1 MKQNITTFKTCLLL
15 AGSLALAS
23 SCQDYEPFS
32 EQQVQDVAY
41 TREFTRQFGD
51 IDPNQDWD
59 LFGQLTRGIGPTT
72 RGAATQVTSRWT
84 SETVTFSPTEI
95 ATYKQVLPESET
107 AQRALAETNL
117 GQVTQNFTTTARTL
131 KLAPVYSV
139 SSSKGKDEIGIYWY
153 VQPGAASDVDQY
165 GDKVETLTVMVD
177 DGNGGVTARY
187 IQRVPIIR
195 SGPEHSSESFVN
207 HMRENSDGSVTSNIC
222 EVTIP
227 ASITSYGFYITNHS
241 YDGSTTPKTKYS
253 ESALNTKVPEYGDI
267 DVSWAAT
274 FNLKELGLSETD
286 DQQYLC
292 FEDWMNQNN
301 FDLNDVVFGIKDFD
315 PSTIIDHDA
324 ENEKAILVCEDLNN
338 YDFDFNDVVLGLNY
352 KEEAEYEWVPKPN
365 PEGEG
370 TYKER
375 ILVPG
380 SEKRSLTIT
389 PMAAG
394 GAFESTV
401 AFGLTTETTLGRI
414 HALMGE
420 DPVIESATGHNP
432 LNPIFNATDE
442 YKGDGTSTTF
452 EGDDLPAKGSDVGIG
467 EGFAYPTFL
476 SKLFAQGYFKIYC
489 TQGRSSGNVQARL
502 LTNKTQ
508 TETDTYYDDETNT
521 GFAQA
526 PQMMLLPYYFEWP
539 QENKWIQDAYTGFA
553 DWVSDASKTDWIKTG
568 QDKNLIVE
576 RGDFIEESTNP
587 TVDPGN
593 IKEEFNINVEQPK
606 KFKYNE
612 TTTYNNGVFVP
623 IGDDVLINEGATA
636 ELKVTFLYKP
646 ANTFYFDDADGNELF
661 KDQSGMNN
669 LYKSDGSLIT
679 TSVGTNYS
687 QFNETWFPWGQFTPI
702 TITYPMT
709 AEETSMAVNS
719 GGIWILCA
727 DDYAFK
733 IQEVALLTVTGVTDP
748 TTVHNLTVNPTSLTF
763 ASSEAEGQTITA
775 TCTTISNLS
784 AITFVSSDETVATVS
799 ANSNG
804 TVTVT
809 PVAEGTATITV
820 TAPAEGDYGKRT
832 RTVKVTVG
840 EESGGSSET
849 NLIITETGTLKYY
862 WQDTEYTITG
872 PASALAVDATL
883 SFEIEGNGHNHQA
896 DCYTADNQGGTQLI
910 NNGNSVKL
918 TQAMIDAISVSDGTF
933 TIYAITWGGETLKSA
948 TITP

>member
-1 MKQNITTFKTCLLL
+1 MKIKLSPLKVCLLL
-15 AGSLALAS
+15 AGSAALVS

-32 EQQVQDVAY
+32 EQRIQDVAY

-84 SETVTFSPTEI
+84 TETVTFTPDEI
-95 ATYKQVLPESET
+95 ATYKQVLPESNE
-107 AQRALAETNL
+107 APRALAETNL

-153 VQPGAASDVDQY
+153 VQPGAASDKDQY
-165 GDKVETLTVMVD
+165 GDNVETLTVMVD

-207 HMRENSDGSVTSNIC
+207 HMRENGDGSVTSNIC

-227 ASITSYGFYITNHS
+227 ASIASYGFYITNHD
-241 YDGSTTPKTKYS
+241 YDGSSTPRTKYS

-292 FEDWMNQNN
+292 FEDWMDKNN

-315 PSTIIDHDA
+315 PTTIIDHDA

-338 YDFDFNDVVLGLNY
+338 FDFDFNDVVLGLNY
-352 KEEAEYEWVPKPN
+352 KEEAEYEWRNSTAPD
-365 PEGEG
+365 GS
-370 TYKER
+370 TYMER
-375 ILVPG
+375 KLVPG

-401 AFGLTTETTLGRI
+401 AFGGTSETTLGRI

-420 DPVIESATGHNP
+420 NPVIESATGHNP
-432 LNPIFNATDE
+432 LNPIFNATAE
-442 YKGDGTSTTF
+442 YKGDGESTTF

-489 TQGRSSGNVQARL
+489 TQGKSSGNVQARL

-521 GFAQA
+521 SFAQA

-539 QENKWIQDAYTGFA
+539 QEEKWIQDAYTGFA
-553 DWVSDASKTDWIKTG
+553 DWVSDASKTDWIKTS
-568 QDKNLIVE
+568 QTKDLIVE

-606 KFKYNE
+606 KFEYDEN
-612 TTTYNNGVFVP
+612 TTYNNGVFVP

-661 KDQSGMNN
+661 KDQSGLNN
-669 LYKSDGSLIT
+669 LYRSDGSAIANPVRT
-679 TSVGTNYS
+679 DYS
-687 QFNETWFPWGQFTPI
+687 QFNQTWFPWDDFTPI
-702 TITYPMT
+702 TITYPIT
-709 AEETSMAVNS
+709 AEETSKAVNS
-719 GGIWILCA
+719 GGIWIFCA

-733 IQEVALLTVTGVTDP
+733 IEEVALLTVTGVTDP
-748 TTVHNLTVNPTSLTF
+748 TTVHDLTVNPTSLTF
-763 ASSEAEGQTITA
+763 ASSEAQGQTITA
-775 TCTTISNLS
+775 TCTTISALS

-832 RTVKVTVG
+832 RTIKVTVG
-840 EESGGSSET
+840 SESDLTIEQVNDVWGAHQYKISGNG
-849 NLIITETGTLKYY
+849 NLLVAGKTLKFEGMDLKNANLYAGIDGTTAICADKREY
-862 WQDTEYTITG
+862 ELTTEI
-872 PASALAVDATL
+872 
-883 SFEIEGNGHNHQA
+883 
-896 DCYTADNQGGTQLI
+896 I
-910 NNGNSVKL
+910 NK
-918 TQAMIDAISVSDGTF
+918 IPVSGGTF
-933 TIYAITWGGETLKSA
+933 TFYAVAWKEYSGGATITSA
-948 TITP
+948 TIK

>member
-1 MKQNITTFKTCLLL
+1 MTFT
-15 AGSLALAS
+15 
-23 SCQDYEPFS
+23 
-32 EQQVQDVAY
+32 
-41 TREFTRQFGD
+41 
-51 IDPNQDWD
+51 
-59 LFGQLTRGIGPTT
+59 
-72 RGAATQVTSRWT
+72 
-84 SETVTFSPTEI
+84 PTEI
-95 ATYKQVLPESET
+95 ATYKQVLPESDT
-107 AQRALAETNL
+107 APRALAETNL

-153 VQPGAASDVDQY
+153 VQPGAASDKDQY
-165 GDKVETLTVMVD
+165 GDDVETLTVMVD

-195 SGPEHSSESFVN
+195 SGPNHSSESFVN
-207 HMRENSDGSVTSNIC
+207 HMRENGDGSVTSNIC

-227 ASITSYGFYITNHS
+227 ASIASYGFYITNHD
-241 YDGSTTPKTKYS
+241 YDGSSTPRTKYS

-274 FNLKELGLSETD
+274 FNLKDLGLSQTD

-292 FEDWMNQNN
+292 FEDWMDKNN

-338 YDFDFNDVVLGLNY
+338 FDFDFNDVVLGLNY
-352 KEEAEYEWVPKPN
+352 KEEAEYEWRSSIAPD
-365 PEGEG
+365 GS
-370 TYKER
+370 TYNER

-401 AFGLTTETTLGRI
+401 AFGGTSETTLGRI

-432 LNPIFNATDE
+432 LNPIFNATAE

-452 EGDDLPAKGSDVGIG
+452 EDNDLPAKGSDVGNG
-467 EGFAYPTFL
+467 EGFTYPTFL

-489 TQGRSSGNVQARL
+489 TQGKSSGNVQARL

-539 QENKWIQDAYTGFA
+539 QENKWIQDAYSGFA
-553 DWVSDASKTDWIKTG
+553 DWVSDASKTDWIKTS
-568 QDKNLIVE
+568 QTKDLIVE

-593 IKEEFNINVEQPK
+593 ITKAFNINVEQPK
-606 KFKYNE
+606 KFEYDNN
-612 TTTYNNGVFVP
+612 TTYNNGVFVP

-646 ANTFYFDDADGNELF
+646 ANTFYFDDANGNELF

-669 LYKSDGSLIT
+669 LYRSDGSAIVT
-679 TSVGTNYS
+679 PVGTDYS
-687 QFNETWFPWGQFTPI
+687 QFNQTWFPWGQFTPI

-709 AEETSMAVNS
+709 AEETSKAVNS
-719 GGIWILCA
+719 GGIWIFCA

-733 IQEVALLTVTGVTDP
+733 IEEVALLTVTGVTDP
-748 TTVHNLTVNPTSLTF
+748 TTVHDLTVNPTSLSLST
-763 ASSEAEGQTITA
+763 SDTEGQTITA
-775 TCTTISNLS
+775 TCTTISALS
-784 AITFVSSDETVATVS
+784 AITFVSSDETVVTINV
-799 ANSNG
+799 NG
-804 TVTVT
+804 DGTATVT

-840 EESGGSSET
+840 AGGGGSGDVGSLAIEPVDDLWT
-849 NLIITETGTLKYY
+849 AHQYK
-862 WQDTEYTITG
+862 ITG
-872 PASALAVDATL
+872 NSDLLVVDATL
-883 SFEIEGNGHNHQA
+883 KFEGENLNNVDFYAGINGATEIRKSFKE
-896 DCYTADNQGGTQLI
+896 YT
-910 NNGNSVKL
+910 L
-918 TQAMIDAISVSDGTF
+918 TTDIISKIPVSDEGTF
-933 TIYAITWGGETLKSA
+933 TFYAVAWYSGATITSA
-948 TITP
+948 TITPKE

>member
-1 MKQNITTFKTCLLL
+1 MKKFLSLLKGCLLL
-15 AGSLALAS
+15 AGGAALVS

-32 EQQVQDVAY
+32 EKQIQDVAY
-41 TREFTRQFGD
+41 TREFTRQFGE

-84 SETVTFSPTEI
+84 TETVTFTPTEI
-95 ATYKQVLPESET
+95 ATYKQVLPESDT
-107 AQRALAETNL
+107 APRALAETNL
-117 GQVTQNFTTTARTL
+117 GQVTQNFTTTARSL
-131 KLAPVYSV
+131 KLVPVYSV
-139 SSSKGKDEIGIYWY
+139 SNSKGKDEIGIYWY

-195 SGPEHSSESFVN
+195 SGPAHSNESFVN

-227 ASITSYGFYITNHS
+227 ASITSHGFYITNHD
-241 YDGSTTPKTKYS
+241 YDGSTTPRTKYS

-274 FNLKELGLSETD
+274 FNLKELGLSQTD

-292 FEDWMNQNN
+292 FEDWMDKNN

-315 PSTIIDHDA
+315 PTTIIDHDA

-338 YDFDFNDVVLGLNY
+338 FDFDFNDVVLGLNY
-352 KEEAEYEWVPKPN
+352 KEEAEYEWRNSTAPD
-365 PEGEG
+365 GS

-432 LNPIFNATDE
+432 LNPIFNATAE

-452 EGDDLPAKGSDVGIG
+452 EDDDLPAKGSDVGIG

-489 TQGRSSGNVQARL
+489 TQGKSSGNVQARL

-508 TETDTYYDDETNT
+508 TETDTYYDEETNT
-521 GFAQA
+521 SFAQA

-539 QENKWIQDAYTGFA
+539 QEEKWIQDAYSGFA

-568 QDKNLIVE
+568 QAKNLIVE

-593 IKEEFNINVEQPK
+593 ITEEFRINVEQPK

-679 TSVGTNYS
+679 TSVGTNYDW
-687 QFNETWFPWGQFTPI
+687 FNQTWFPWGQFTPI

-719 GGIWILCA
+719 GGIWIFCA

-733 IQEVALLTVTGVTDP
+733 IKDLALLTVTGVTDP
-748 TTVHNLTVNPTSLTF
+748 TTVHDLTVNPTSLTF
-763 ASSEAEGQTITA
+763 ASSEAQGQTITA
-775 TCTTISNLS
+775 TCTTISALS
-784 AITFVSSDETVATVS
+784 AITFVSSDVTVATVS
-799 ANSNG
+799 SNANG

-809 PVAEGTATITV
+809 PIAEGTATITV

-840 EESGGSSET
+840 SESGGSGGEGS
-849 NLIITETGTLKYY
+849 L
-862 WQDTEYTITG
+862 TIEQVNDHWG
-872 PASALAVDATL
+872 AHQYKISGNSDLLVVDATL
-883 SFEIEGNGHNHQA
+883 KFEGENLNNVDFYAGINGATEIRKSFRE
-896 DCYTADNQGGTQLI
+896 YT
-910 NNGNSVKL
+910 L
-918 TQAMIDAISVSDGTF
+918 TTDIISKIPVSDGTF
-933 TIYAITWGGETLKSA
+933 TFYAVAWNSGATITSA
-948 TITP
+948 TIK